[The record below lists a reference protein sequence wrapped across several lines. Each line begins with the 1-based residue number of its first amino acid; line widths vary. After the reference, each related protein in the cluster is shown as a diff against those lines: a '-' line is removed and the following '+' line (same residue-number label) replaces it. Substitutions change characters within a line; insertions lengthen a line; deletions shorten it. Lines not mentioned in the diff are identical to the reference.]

1 MFLALSDVMNWAL
14 PISLG
19 LLIGYFIATRD
30 KSSGESIIYMD
41 AEEFRSNMRKGQLVD
56 IRKEEQYSESK
67 INGSRNFPK
76 RQLLQNLFKIRTD
89 QAVFLYADTDR
100 GTIRRVA
107 KKLAKKGYKP
117 IYILKGGF
125 TNWPFIKK

>member
-1 MFLALSDVMNWAL
+1 MFLALSDVMQWAL

-30 KSSGESIIYMD
+30 KSGGDNIIYME
-41 AEEFRSNMRKGQLVD
+41 AEEFRSNMRKGQLIDV
-56 IRKEEQYSESK
+56 RTEEQYNESK
-67 INGSRNFPK
+67 ILGSRNFPK

-100 GTIRRVA
+100 GTIRSVA
-107 KKLAKKGYKP
+107 KKLVKKGYKP

>member
-1 MFLALSDVMNWAL
+1 MFLALSDVMQWAL

-30 KSSGESIIYMD
+30 KSGGDNIIYME
-41 AEEFRSNMRKGQLVD
+41 AEEFRNNMRKGQLIDV
-56 IRKEEQYSESK
+56 RTEEQYNESK
-67 INGSRNFPK
+67 ILGSRNFPK

-107 KKLAKKGYKP
+107 KKLVKKGYKP

>member
-1 MFLALSDVMNWAL
+1 MFLALSDVMQWAL

-30 KSSGESIIYMD
+30 KSGGDNIIYME
-41 AEEFRSNMRKGQLVD
+41 AEEFRSNMRKGQLIDV
-56 IRKEEQYSESK
+56 RTEEQYNESK
-67 INGSRNFPK
+67 ILGSRNFPK

-107 KKLAKKGYKP
+107 KKLVKKGYKP